1 MYQQESILEKKNVG
15 PGIVVVIISW
25 PGHPG
30 YQKNLDM
37 EINRGAFKR
46 ARTPRLLKKQK
57 TKKIYK
63 QKKIFIIRKNEKK

>member
-15 PGIVVVIISW
+15 PGIVMICISW
-25 PGHPG
+25 LGHPG

-46 ARTPRLLKKQK
+46 ARTPRLLKN
-57 TKKIYK
+57 KKP
-63 QKKIFIIRKNEKK
+63 KNI